1 MASAEIHDV
10 PLRVQG
16 AVYATALFNGNL
28 FHMASVVL
36 PLWAIT
42 LDPSPLFIG
51 IFLGSRQILPVL
63 LSIHGGAMMDRFG
76 ARRVILVFG
85 VVGIVSMSLFPAM
98 PWMAAAIAL
107 QMFSGLAE
115 AINWIG
121 AQTFVGQILRGHPV
135 YAGRMMFVMRLGGF
149 AGPPLIGLTWDIFGP
164 WGAFGILGAWVA
176 CGWVA
181 AWILPKSAEDP
192 ARTAMRRPL
201 TSRDVLPRLSDYL
214 ETFRLL
220 AIPAVALVIAC
231 TMVRQSGSGV
241 QASFY
246 VVYLEGIGISGAGIG
261 MLLGLSAAVSAVA
274 SLGVAP
280 LTRRVRRHWL
290 LLAMVVASI
299 VTIMITPLLG
309 GYMLLAIALGARG
322 AAQGFNLPLLIT
334 IGSGAVGP
342 DAQGKMV
349 ALRITMNRACSALI
363 PIIMGAVAEFA
374 GLANSFYI
382 VGGGG
387 LALLAAMAFWV
398 GRSPAFRGQL

>member
-1 MASAEIHDV
+1 M
-10 PLRVQG
+10 
-16 AVYATALFNGNL
+16 
-28 FHMASVVL
+28 
-36 PLWAIT
+36 
-42 LDPSPLFIG
+42 
-51 IFLGSRQILPVL
+51 
-63 LSIHGGAMMDRFG
+63 
-76 ARRVILVFG
+76 
-85 VVGIVSMSLFPAM
+85 
-98 PWMAAAIAL
+98 
-107 QMFSGLAE
+107 
-115 AINWIG
+115 
-121 AQTFVGQILRGHPV
+121 
-135 YAGRMMFVMRLGGF
+135 
-149 AGPPLIGLTWDIFGP
+149 
-164 WGAFGILGAWVA
+164 
-176 CGWVA
+176 
-181 AWILPKSAEDP
+181 
-192 ARTAMRRPL
+192 
-201 TSRDVLPRLSDYL
+201 LPRLSDYL

-280 LTRRVRRHWL
+280 LTRIFSSHWL

-334 IGSGAVGP
+334 IGSDAVGP

-363 PIIMGAVAEFA
+363 PVIMGAVAEFA

-387 LALLAAMAFWV
+387 LALLAALTLWV
-398 GRSPAFRGQL
+398 GRSRAFRGQV